1 MQTTIKTT
9 HYEMTPE
16 IQVYLD
22 ERVDAIARLV
32 QGKQATGDIELSK
45 TLEQVHGAVWRA
57 EMNVLVEGVPYR
69 AEAVA
74 ESMQAAIDMLKD
86 EMLEQ
91 LKKGKDKHV
100 SLLRKGGAKV
110 KEWLRFGGSGEQG

>member
-1 MQTTIKTT
+1 M
-9 HYEMTPE
+9 P
-16 IQVYLD
+16 
-22 ERVDAIARLV
+22 
-32 QGKQATGDIELSK
+32 G
-45 TLEQVHGAVWRA
+45 QVHGAVWRA

-110 KEWLRFGGSGEQG
+110 KEWLRFGLGE